1 LELISNLFLPVYF
14 VLNLIRLKRRK
25 IELAVISDVH
35 LGTYG
40 CHADELITYLNSIQP
55 KKLIL
60 NGDIIDIWQF
70 SKRYFPP
77 SHLKVLRKIIGMA
90 SRGTEVYYITGNHD
104 EMLRKFSD
112 TSMGNFKIMNKLV
125 LNLDGKKAWI
135 FHGDVFDVSI
145 QNAKWLAKLGGYGY
159 DLLILINSFLNWC
172 LAKMGREKYSLSK
185 KIKNSVKG
193 AVKYIN
199 DFEKTAA
206 ELAIENEYDYVV
218 CGHIHQ
224 PKKEIYENKY
234 GRCTYLNSG
243 DWVENLTALEYSF
256 KRWKIY
262 HYNHDRL
269 SPFFMDEDLKEMDMN
284 DLIAS
289 ITDKEVKMEDLTE
302 EQFSESEEH
311 VDPDFLDNKGLSQ
324 D

>member
-1 LELISNLFLPVYF
+1 M
-14 VLNLIRLKRRK
+14 
-25 IELAVISDVH
+25 AVISDVH

-90 SRGTEVYYITGNHD
+90 SKGTEVYYITGNHD

-112 TSMGNFKIMNKLV
+112 TSMGNFKVVDKLV
-125 LNLDGKKAWI
+125 LNLDGKKAWF

-185 KIKNSVKG
+185 RIKNSVKG

-199 DFEKTAA
+199 NFEKTAA
-206 ELAIENEYDYVV
+206 ELAIENDYDYVV

-224 PKKEIYENKY
+224 PKKEVYENKH
-234 GRCTYLNSG
+234 GSCTYLNSG
-243 DWVENLTALEYSF
+243 DWIENLTALEYSF

-269 SPFFMDEDLKEMDMN
+269 SPFFMDEDLKEMNMN

-289 ITDKEVKMEDLTE
+289 ITDKEANIENLTE
-302 EQFSESEEH
+302 EHFSETEENI
-311 VDPDFLDNKGLSQ
+311 DKDFLNNQSLSQ

>member
-1 LELISNLFLPVYF
+1 MKKRKLELVI
-14 VLNLIRLKRRK
+14 
-25 IELAVISDVH
+25 ISDVH

-55 KKLIL
+55 KKLVL

-70 SKRYFPP
+70 KKRYFPP
-77 SHLKVLRKIIGMA
+77 SHLKVLKKIIGMA
-90 SRGTEVYYITGNHD
+90 SKGTEVFYITGNHD
-104 EMLRKFSD
+104 EMLRKFAY
-112 TSMGNFKIMNKLV
+112 TSLGNIKIANKLV

-145 QNAKWLAKLGGYGY
+145 QNAKWLAKLGGHGY
-159 DLLILINSFLNWC
+159 DLLILINRVINWFLNK
-172 LAKMGREKYSLSK
+172 LGRDKYSLSK
-185 KIKNSVKG
+185 KIKNNVKG

-206 ELAIENEYDYVV
+206 DLAIEDHYDYVI

-224 PKKEIYENKY
+224 PKKEIYENKQ
-234 GRCTYLNSG
+234 GKTMYLNSG

-262 HYNHDRL
+262 HYNHDKL

-284 DLIAS
+284 QLIAS
-289 ITDKEVKMEDLTE
+289 ITDKNDIGDIEVQTSDEG
-302 EQFSESEEH
+302 SPSS
-311 VDPDFLDNKGLSQ
+311 LDKQGLSQ
-324 D
+324 DADGV